1 MKTHFFITMLVAV
14 CITTANAQE
23 KFVITDEYFEYIKS
37 TLNPYEWGLRDDG
50 RFYPYSRPGERMI
63 GYGQRDFDKKYYS
76 QGMSKEKAE
85 NNLRISLGKTLDE
98 LQAFMKTKYPKH
110 PFDKL
115 SRKSQEILL
124 DLAYHEGP
132 EDLSTELYNVVIK
145 QDWEKMFDE
154 FLYIRWIEK
163 GWPYT
168 IANKAFAD
176 RWLDPETRNIPNT
189 NEISKILNKGTL
201 EK

>member
-1 MKTHFFITMLVAV
+1 
-14 CITTANAQE
+14 
-23 KFVITDEYFEYIKS
+23 
-37 TLNPYEWGLRDDG
+37 
-50 RFYPYSRPGERMI
+50 
-63 GYGQRDFDKKYYS
+63 
-76 QGMSKEKAE
+76 MSKEKAE